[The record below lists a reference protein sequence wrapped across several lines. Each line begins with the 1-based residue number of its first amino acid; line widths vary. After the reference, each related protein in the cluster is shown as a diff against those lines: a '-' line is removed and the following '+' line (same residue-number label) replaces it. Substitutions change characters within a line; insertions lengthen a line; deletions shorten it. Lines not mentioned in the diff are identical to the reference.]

1 MAKDFL
7 LDTDGD
13 LFQKN
18 GDLVFDEADGQN
30 IESLLLLNQGDL
42 KYSPITGVGL
52 FKITNARIGSTQVVE
67 GNIKQ
72 QLAADNWQDEV
83 VKFDLETGNI
93 SVDAVR

>member
-13 LFQKN
+13 LLQKD

-30 IESLLLLNQGDL
+30 IESLLFLNQGDL
-42 KYSPITGVGL
+42 KYAPITGVGIL
-52 FKITNARIGSTQVVE
+52 KITNARIGSTQVVE

-72 QLAADNWQDEV
+72 QLMADNWKDESV
-83 VKFDLETGNI
+83 SFDSITGNI